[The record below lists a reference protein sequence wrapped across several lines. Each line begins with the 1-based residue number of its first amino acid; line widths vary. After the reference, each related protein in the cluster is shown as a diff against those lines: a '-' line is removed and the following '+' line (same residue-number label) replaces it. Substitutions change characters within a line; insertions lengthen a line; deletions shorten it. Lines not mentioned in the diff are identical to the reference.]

1 MADGG
6 HLEFRKNVYSSAA
19 DKDICT
25 KIGAMMHHCNAEM
38 AMRPKVKTGS

>member
-6 HLEFRKNVYSSAA
+6 HLEFWKNVNSSAA

-25 KIGAMMHHCNAEM
+25 KIAVKMHRSNANI
-38 AMRPKVKTGS
+38 TT